1 MTATVTKPQ
10 LADDVNLDTLPY
22 PVWGMPKIDGVRGLN
37 PAGTFC
43 GRSLDE
49 FKGFG
54 VTPMFSGKLTL
65 GFEGEVTAGANPAA
79 DSLCADST
87 SAIGSFKDVTEAP
100 NLHWWLFDYSG
111 PAQANLTYEE
121 RYKALAAYLG
131 STSFGAMTQ
140 RLHLVPY
147 RIINNK
153 TEAEAFI
160 SKCLDD
166 NYEGAIFRNPRSKIK
181 PGRPGK
187 SEQQYM
193 RYKPW
198 MDSEMRVTSVI
209 EGMANQ
215 NEAKKNSLGNTE
227 RSSAKAGLVPNGQIG
242 ALMGVLLEDIKH
254 PLNGSV
260 LFKAGLEIKVS
271 KGKLTTAQAKRL
283 FQKQEDIVGHIIK
296 FQHMAHGVKDLPRF
310 GGYVS
315 HRLPQDM
322 SKG

>member
-1 MTATVTKPQ
+1 MSKQNPQ

-37 PAGTFC
+37 PVGTFC

-54 VTPMFSGKLTL
+54 VTPMFSGDLTK
-65 GFEGEVTAGANPAA
+65 GFEGEVTDGADPTAEG
-79 DSLCADST
+79 LCAAST

-121 RYKALAAYLG
+121 RYEALRSYV
-131 STSFGAMTQ
+131 TSRDFGAMTK

-147 RIINNK
+147 TVINNK
-153 TEAEAFI
+153 AEAEAFI
-160 SKCLDD
+160 GQCLDD

-181 PGRPGK
+181 PGRPSK
-187 SEQQYM
+187 IEQQYM

-198 MDSEMRVTSVI
+198 MDSEMRVTSVV
-209 EGMANQ
+209 EGMSNK
-215 NEAKKNSLGNTE
+215 NTAKKNSLGNTE
-227 RSSAKAGLVPNGQIG
+227 RSSAKAGLVPNGQVG
-242 ALMGVLLEDIKH
+242 ALIGVLLADIYH
-254 PLNGSV
+254 PLNGKL
-260 LFKAGLEIKVS
+260 LFKEGLEIKVS
-271 KGKLTTAQAKRL
+271 KGKLTTPQAKRL

-310 GGYVS
+310 GGYLS
-315 HRLPQDM
+315 HRLPEDM